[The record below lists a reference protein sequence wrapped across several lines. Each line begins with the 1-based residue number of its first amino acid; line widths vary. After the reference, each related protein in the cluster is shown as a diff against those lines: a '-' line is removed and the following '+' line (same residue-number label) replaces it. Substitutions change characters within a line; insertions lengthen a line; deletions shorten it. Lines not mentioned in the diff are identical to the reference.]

1 MSSILLY
8 DSVTLDLDQFIETT
22 SKYFGISDKQYTYT
36 HNIHLFSEGMMEMGQ
51 EVLIDRTKLIKL
63 IKQNL
68 INYNM
73 QLTEVFVSKYPI
85 PIENI
90 KDSFGKVIFDKQ
102 GNSKGWFVFVDPCKI
117 ANWSHTCEYWFVI
130 NETEAFYSKT
140 EQWKPWEELEIEQ
153 IPL

>member
-1 MSSILLY
+1 
-8 DSVTLDLDQFIETT
+8 
-22 SKYFGISDKQYTYT
+22 
-36 HNIHLFSEGMMEMGQ
+36 MGQ